1 MSITVTDAG
10 AERVK
15 HFLEERGS
23 GLGIRVNI
31 RTTGCSGYAYN
42 LEYADQIEEDDNEFD
57 SNGVKILVN
66 HKSLMMMLGTE
77 IDYEVNPNGYDA
89 GFKFNNPYEDA
100 TCGCGESFTL
110 KAGV

>member
-1 MSITVTDAG
+1 MITVTDAG

-15 HFLEERGS
+15 HFLTERGS

-31 RTTGCSGYAYN
+31 KTTGCNGYAYN
-42 LEYADQIEEDDNEFD
+42 LEYADQVEEDDNEFD

-66 HKSLMMMLGTE
+66 HKSLLMMMGTE
-77 IDYEVNPNGYDA
+77 IDYKQDGMTG
-89 GFKFNNPYEDA
+89 GFEFKNPYEDA

-110 KAGV
+110 KK